1 MHLPRGE
8 VNLKSHTY
16 GTLPKGRKTVID
28 LLTMISSS
36 AVPSYLMR
44 DIDMTWSNSV
54 RARLKKDGIKIT
66 VTAILLKAIAIAQK
80 KHPHSRSDVLP
91 FGIVVTYEDIVAG
104 FTIERS
110 EDTQDTVFF
119 GEIESPHEKS
129 LSAIAN
135 ELTDYAQKSVRELP
149 PLALQTRYAKFPY
162 LLRRAILGIGS
173 VFPSV
178 RIKCQ
183 KATFG
188 LTTLGK
194 YQVESVLSPC
204 VCTSTFGIGAIE
216 ERPIVVDNQT
226 VIRSMMTI
234 TFNFNAKVMDMQT
247 ASNFLEDVCNLIQGE
262 LQEHLE
268 TEIAT
273 KKEELMVA

>member
-1 MHLPRGE
+1 MTG
-8 VNLKSHTY
+8 HTY
-16 GTLPKGRKTVID
+16 GTLPEGRKIVID
-28 LLTMISSS
+28 LLTMISPS
-36 AVPSYLMR
+36 AVPSYLLR
-44 DIDMTWSNSV
+44 DIDMSWSNDV
-54 RARLKKDGIKIT
+54 RNRLKNQGIKIT

-80 KHPHSRSDVLP
+80 KHPSSRSDVLP

-110 EDTQDTVFF
+110 EESHDTVFF

-129 LSAIAN
+129 LSEIATQ
-135 ELTDYAQKSVRELP
+135 LSDYAQKSVADLP
-149 PLALQTRYAKFPY
+149 PLALQAQYAKFPY
-162 LLRRAILGIGS
+162 LLRRAILWIGS

-194 YQVESVLSPC
+194 YQVATVLSPC
-204 VCTSTFGIGAIE
+204 ICTSTFGIGAIE
-216 ERPIVVDNQT
+216 ERAIVVDNQT

-234 TFNFNAKVMDMQT
+234 SFNFNAKVMDMQT
-247 ASNFLEDVCNLIQGE
+247 ASNFLEDVCNLIEGE

-268 TEIAT
+268 QESETASA
-273 KKEELMVA
+273 KELVAA